1 MISLVKI
8 RWNRQQKRATCFA
21 TLLKSELLRVLPP
34 NNRTCLATNEV
45 ISSSK
50 KFWQKVDSSSLF
62 CNNVPH
68 MLRVL
73 TAQGKLV
80 LQQVTQP
87 PCMTWVPCIFIQP
100 EVSIY
105 TTWYAARQVWFL
117 GSKMCN
123 IAFQLVLQQCKTS
136 CTFSLPVWPQQLFP
150 ARFPPLPFPVRSAV
164 LHPWK
169 RSTKQTVLICY
180 CRTNTR
186 RTI

>member
-1 MISLVKI
+1 MIKTDARNGHTVFFFQCSLLLLFFNANRVVISLVKI

-21 TLLKSELLRVLPP
+21 TLLQSELLRVLPP

-45 ISSSK
+45 ISSSE

-105 TTWYAARQVWFL
+105 TTWYAARQVWLL

-136 CTFSLPVWPQQLFP
+136 CTFSLPVWP
-150 ARFPPLPFPVRSAV
+150 
-164 LHPWK
+164 
-169 RSTKQTVLICY
+169 
-180 CRTNTR
+180 
-186 RTI
+186 

>member
-21 TLLKSELLRVLPP
+21 TLLQSELLRVLPP

-45 ISSSK
+45 ISSSE

-62 CNNVPH
+62 CNDVPH

-105 TTWYAARQVWFL
+105 ATWYAARQVWLL
-117 GSKMCN
+117 GSEMCN

-136 CTFSLPVWPQQLFP
+136 CTFSLPVWP
-150 ARFPPLPFPVRSAV
+150 
-164 LHPWK
+164 
-169 RSTKQTVLICY
+169 
-180 CRTNTR
+180 
-186 RTI
+186 